1 MATLDKSSL
10 TPADKPLT
18 GSPGPAQREATSG
31 EASPLTSP
39 EPLVKPRVGRA
50 EVPGEAPAEGPRLL
64 LRYSTGERLA
74 HWGVAIAYILV
85 FLSGLA
91 LFHPFFFWTSALF
104 GGGPLM
110 RILHPFIGVALAV
123 LFYPY
128 AARLWR
134 DNRMLPRDWAWVR
147 AMFSY
152 INRREAG
159 VPEVEGKYN
168 AGQKL
173 MYWSMIGVIAAL
185 LLSGIV
191 LWQPYFAPSFSATA
205 RQAAA
210 VVHVISAF
218 IMFVGIGIHVY
229 AAYWTKGSMKA
240 MTRGTVTRA
249 WARMHHPG
257 WYRQVAGKGR

>member
-1 MATLDKSSL
+1 MATVDKSFL
-10 TPADKPLT
+10 TPSEKSSSAAP
-18 GSPGPAQREATSG
+18 GSSGVTSRE
-31 EASPLTSP
+31 SPL
-39 EPLVKPRVGRA
+39 PLAKPRGGRG
-50 EVPGEAPAEGPRLL
+50 EVPGEAPLL
-64 LRYSTGERLA
+64 LTRYSHGERLA
-74 HWGVAIAYILV
+74 HWGVAISFILL

-110 RILHPFIGVALAV
+110 RILHPFIGVALAA

-134 DNRMLPRDWAWVR
+134 DNHMLPSDWVWAR
-147 AMFSY
+147 HMFAY
-152 INRREAG
+152 MNRRDDG
-159 VPEVEGKYN
+159 LPEVEGKYN

-173 MYWSMIGVIAAL
+173 MYWSMIFVIAAL
-185 LLSGIV
+185 VLSGIV
-191 LWQPYFAPSFSATA
+191 LWQPYFAPSFSPTFRKGAGIVH
-205 RQAAA
+205 A
-210 VVHVISAF
+210 VSAF

-249 WARMHHPG
+249 WAKLHHPG
-257 WYRQVAGKGR
+257 WYRQMVGKAGR